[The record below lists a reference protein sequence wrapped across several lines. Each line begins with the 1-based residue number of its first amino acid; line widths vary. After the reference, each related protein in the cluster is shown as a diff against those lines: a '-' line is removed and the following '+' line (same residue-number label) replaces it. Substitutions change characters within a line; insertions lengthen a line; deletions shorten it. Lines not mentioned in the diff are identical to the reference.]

1 MSTNLAPPS
10 DALVGVPPEYTEFLT
25 RLKDVPDSEVVDIPV
40 QHDLHGGL
48 LARTIFVSAGTAAM
62 GCVHAV
68 DSLTIIQGHLYLR
81 SATGIEEVRGFGV
94 FPCAANQWRAIY
106 AVEDSI
112 ITTVLKTDYKSLVDL
127 DKIQKDSVMNYQDIA
142 SNNLPMELT

>member
-1 MSTNLAPPS
+1 MNTTTPVPHEELTALPS
-10 DALVGVPPEYTEFLT
+10 EYMTFMASL
-25 RLKDVPDSEVVDIPV
+25 RGIPDTKVVEIPV

-48 LARTIFVSAGTAAM
+48 LARTIFVKAGTAAM

-81 SATGIEEVRGFGV
+81 SSNGTEEVKGFGV
-94 FPCAANQWRAIY
+94 FPCSANQWRAIY

-112 ITTVLKTDYKSLVDL
+112 ITTVLKTDYKSLADL
-127 DKIQKDSVMNYQDIA
+127 DKIQKESVMNHEDIA
-142 SNNLPMELT
+142 SNRLTLELS

>member
-1 MSTNLAPPS
+1 MSKTLGPTS
-10 DALVGVPPEYTEFLT
+10 DVLTVLPPEYTEFLT
-25 RLKDVPDSEVVDIPV
+25 RLKGVPDSEVVDIPV

-48 LARTIFVSAGTAAM
+48 LARTIFVKAGTAAM

-81 SATGIEEVRGFGV
+81 SATGAEEVKGFGV
-94 FPCAANQWRAIY
+94 YPCSANQWRAIY

-112 ITTVLKTDYKSLVDL
+112 ITTVLKTDYKSLMDL

-142 SNNLPMELT
+142 SNNLPLELT